1 MCGIIAAAGRLDL
14 TAAVAALEHRG
25 PDAHHIVEEAGVTL
39 GHTRLAIQDPAS
51 RSDQPYRDGPVT
63 LVYNG
68 ELFNA
73 PRIRALV
80 ETADPRRT
88 WSTTGDTEVVAA
100 ALAVL
105 GPESALPEL
114 DGMYGLAWTD
124 TRRPGVLMA
133 ARDRHGEV
141 PLHVHRGAPLL
152 VASELK
158 AFRALGRRC
167 GKAVVDVPP
176 GEWWELHG
184 PAVTRHAY
192 HRLTATPAPELTR
205 ETATLQLRHAL
216 TRSVD
221 RRVISDVPVCALLSG
236 GIDSAA
242 IVAELVRHHPD
253 LTTYTAVLDPTSADL
268 RHARETAEH
277 LGVRLVEVDVPPP
290 TADDLSRAVAV
301 IEQPYKAQVEIA
313 WPCLTLAA
321 AMSADGYRVTYTGE
335 GSDELWASYGFAYR
349 AIREAG
355 WYGARRDLIAAQA
368 VRNFPRVNKAFMNHG
383 VEGRLPFLDP
393 DLVTLA
399 LSMPL
404 DVVRDADTPTGR
416 KAVLSAVYT
425 DALPPPVLRR
435 AKVAFQDGLGLKPV
449 ITSALPNPMRYY
461 RAEHSRLYG

>member
-1 MCGIIAAAGRLDL
+1 MCGILAAAGRLDL

-216 TRSVD
+216 ARSVD

-242 IVAELVRHHPD
+242 IVAELVRHHPG
-253 LTTYTAVLDPTSADL
+253 LTTYTAVLNPKSADL

-277 LGVRLVEVDVPPP
+277 LGVHLVEVDVRPP
-290 TADDLSRAVAV
+290 TADDLSHAVQV

-313 WPCLTLAA
+313 WPCLVLAA
-321 AMSADGYRVTYTGE
+321 AMRADGYRVTYTGE
-335 GSDELWASYGFAYR
+335 GSDELWASYAFAYHGLTR
-349 AIREAG
+349 AD
-355 WYGARRDLIAAQA
+355 WYSYRRHLIASQA
-368 VRNFPRVNKAFMNHG
+368 VRNFPRVNKAFMAHG

-399 LSMPL
+399 LSMPRAAVQ
-404 DVVRDADTPTGR
+404 DGTSPARR
-416 KAVLSAVYT
+416 KAVLT
-425 DALPPPVLRR
+425 DAYREHLPTSVTRR
-435 AKVAFQDGLGLKPV
+435 AKVAFQDGLGLKAA
-449 ITSALPNPMRYY
+449 IARTLPNPARYY